1 MYRLYRP
8 SGVSTLAARS
18 ISSASRAHGIG
29 PICIMKNGSFQLFT
43 RNRVHQF
50 RDRLRIVELTI
61 LIGLKRIAAIEKLSL
76 GK

>member
-1 MYRLYRP
+1 
-8 SGVSTLAARS
+8 
-18 ISSASRAHGIG
+18 
-29 PICIMKNGSFQLFT
+29 MKNGSFQLFT